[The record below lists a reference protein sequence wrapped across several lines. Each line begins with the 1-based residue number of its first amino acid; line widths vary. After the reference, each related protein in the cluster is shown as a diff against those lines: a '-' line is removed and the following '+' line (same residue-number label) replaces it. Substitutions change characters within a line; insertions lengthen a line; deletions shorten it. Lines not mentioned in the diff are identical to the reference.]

1 VKLGGERTFAA
12 PRDAVWRALTR
23 PEALARTVPG
33 VESFEVRDDDHW
45 TAHVKIPLGLVRP
58 RLTVE
63 FELVERREPELAR
76 LQAHG
81 RGHGGGLR
89 METSF
94 ELAER
99 GEDETEMRWHADIKL
114 EGPGSSVGERFL
126 RPLVEREVRRVF
138 ASLEEQVQV

>member
-1 VKLGGERTFAA
+1 MKLGGERTFAA

-33 VESFEVRDDDHW
+33 VERFELRDDDHW
-45 TAHVKIPLGLVRP
+45 TAYVRIPLGLLRP

-76 LQAHG
+76 LQARG
-81 RGHGGGLR
+81 RGPGGRLR

-94 ELAER
+94 ELAAR
-99 GEDETEMRWHADIKL
+99 GDDETEMHWQAEISL
-114 EGPGSSVGERFL
+114 SGPGGSVGERLL
-126 RPLVEREVRRVF
+126 RPLVEHEVRRVLS
-138 ASLEEQVQV
+138 SLEEQVVA